1 MYRIISVFL
10 AVFFAACS
18 HSLYKQTASGLQY
31 RIIKKGSG
39 PKATKGQH
47 ILLLETT
54 SYRNGTVLYSNENTR
69 RPVKVLI
76 GGGQATA
83 AVDEALTGMKQGEI
97 KEIVAPPHLVKRQ
110 SYPAN
115 VHPDSPLVI
124 KLILHQVVP

>member
-1 MYRIISVFL
+1 MNNQLTNMYRIISIFL

-31 RIIKKGSG
+31 RILKKGSG

-54 SYRNGTVLYSNENTR
+54 S
-69 RPVKVLI
+69 
-76 GGGQATA
+76 
-83 AVDEALTGMKQGEI
+83 EALTGMKQGEI

-124 KLILHQVVP
+124 KLVLEKIE